1 MRCIKLCA
9 AALLTACGPT
19 FPPLPS
25 QEASCLSGSAAATK
39 TELVVGS
46 GEGAFTVLGS
56 GAHVQMHQGP
66 QGGQHFY
73 LTLHLATVEGGDKRW
88 GFETRFVAEGATP
101 YPGPG
106 AQDFATA
113 CAPGWTEVS
122 NVTTFLD
129 SLDIR
134 AGTLYVKA
142 TLTAS
147 DYSPVLPAMTATI
160 SLAVDPPQ

>member
-1 MRCIKLCA
+1 MRRTILAA
-9 AALLTACGPT
+9 AALLAACDPPL
-19 FPPLPS
+19 PPLPS
-25 QEASCLSGSAAATK
+25 QEASCLSGSTAATK
-39 TELVVGS
+39 TEMIVGS
-46 GEGAFTVLGS
+46 GEGAFAALTS

-73 LTLHLATVEGGDKRW
+73 LSLRLATVEGGSKRW
-88 GFETRFVAEGATP
+88 GFETRFVADGATP

-106 AQDFATA
+106 AQDSATA

-129 SLDIR
+129 SLEIR

-142 TLTAS
+142 TLTEP
-147 DYSPVLPAMTATI
+147 DYTPLLPTMTATI